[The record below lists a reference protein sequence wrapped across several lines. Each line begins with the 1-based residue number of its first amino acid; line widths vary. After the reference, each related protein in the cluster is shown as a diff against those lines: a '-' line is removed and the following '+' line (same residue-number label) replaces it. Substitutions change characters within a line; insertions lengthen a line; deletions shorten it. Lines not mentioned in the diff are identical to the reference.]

1 MKVEAR
7 KEGKGRGN
15 KGGEKKCKKANEEG
29 L

>member
-7 KEGKGRGN
+7 KEGKGR
-15 KGGEKKCKKANEEG
+15 EKKCKKANEEG